1 MKAMENL
8 ELGDQLGN
16 RPSVQ
21 ILVVVAI
28 TQVDFNA
35 FSRGA
40 CSLVGGTRS
49 LRTEVEKGFMSIAL
63 IHE

>member
-1 MKAMENL
+1 MRAMVNL

-28 TQVDFNA
+28 TQVDIYRVC
-35 FSRGA
+35 RG
-40 CSLVGGTRS
+40 LVFLYT
-49 LRTEVEKGFMSIAL
+49 
-63 IHE
+63 

>member
-1 MKAMENL
+1 MRAMENL

-28 TQVDFNA
+28 TQVDYTT
-35 FSRGA
+35 SMRGLA
-40 CSLVGGTRS
+40 SVCLELS
-49 LRTEVEKGFMSIAL
+49 LRTEVEKGFMSIAF

>member
-1 MKAMENL
+1 MRAMENL

-28 TQVDFNA
+28 TQVDYTTGM
-35 FSRGA
+35 RGLA
-40 CSLVGGTRS
+40 SVCLELS
-49 LRTEVEKGFMSIAL
+49 LRTEVEKGFMSIAF

>member
-1 MKAMENL
+1 MRAMVNL

-28 TQVDFNA
+28 TQVDIIPGMQ
-35 FSRGA
+35 GA
-40 CSLVGGTRS
+40 CLSVYLN
-49 LRTEVEKGFMSIAL
+49 
-63 IHE
+63 

>member
-1 MKAMENL
+1 MENL

-28 TQVDFNA
+28 TQVD
-35 FSRGA
+35 SKKVVVGA
-40 CSLVGGTRS
+40 TL
-49 LRTEVEKGFMSIAL
+49 LP
-63 IHE
+63 

>member
-1 MKAMENL
+1 MRAMENL

-28 TQVDFNA
+28 TQVDYKNKYA
-35 FSRGA
+35 GA
-40 CSLVGGTRS
+40 CFCVLGTKLEDRS
-49 LRTEVEKGFMSIAL
+49 GEGFHVNSIYT
-63 IHE
+63 